1 MFNKILVANRGEIA
15 VRIIRCC
22 RELGIKTVAV
32 YAEEDRDALHTQLA
46 DEVVCVGK
54 GDVRNSYLN
63 IPNIISAARITGA
76 EAVHPG
82 YGFLSENASFA
93 RTLED
98 CGIVFIGPK
107 ADVIDRMGDKSNARQ
122 AMMQAG
128 VPVVPGSKEEIE
140 TFEKG
145 IEIAEQ
151 IGFPVLIKASSG
163 GGGRGMRIAHA
174 KEEFKDAYHAAKSE
188 AEIAFGNGGVYVE
201 KFVDKPR
208 HIEVQILADAYGN
221 VIHLGERDCSLQ
233 RRNQKV
239 LEEAP
244 ATCLSDT
251 QRAAL
256 HEAAI
261 KAASFVGY
269 QNAGTL
275 EFIFDGENFYFIEM
289 NTRVQ
294 VEHPVSEIVSSVDII
309 GWQIRIAAGEKLTL
323 KQEDIRIKGHAIEC
337 RINAENPKMNF
348 MPSPGTIKTLHLP
361 GGYGVRLDGAIYQG
375 IVIPSRFDSML
386 AKVIVHGEDR
396 QEAIKRMQRALA
408 EFIIEGI
415 ETNIEFQLK
424 LVTNPDFIENKI
436 HTGWI
441 GEQDWSE

>member
-32 YAEEDRDALHTQLA
+32 YAEEDREALHTQLA

-93 RTLED
+93 KTLED

-107 ADVIDRMGDKSNARQ
+107 ADIIDRMGDKSNARQ
-122 AMMQAG
+122 AMMQAN

-140 TFEKG
+140 TFEEG
-145 IEIAEQ
+145 IEIARE

-163 GGGRGMRIAHA
+163 GGGRGMRIANT

-201 KFVDKPR
+201 KFITNPR

-244 ATCLSDT
+244 AACLSDE
-251 QRAAL
+251 QRSAL
-256 HEAAI
+256 HEVSV
-261 KAASFVGY
+261 KAAASVRY
-269 QNAGTL
+269 QSAGTL

-294 VEHPVSEIVSSVDII
+294 VEHPVSEIVSSIDII
-309 GWQIRIAAGEKLTL
+309 AWQIRIAAGERLSV
-323 KQEDIRIKGHAIEC
+323 KQEDICIRGHAIEC
-337 RINAENPKMNF
+337 RINAENPKLNF
-348 MPSPGTIKTLHLP
+348 MPSPGTIDTLHLP
-361 GGYGVRLDGAIYQG
+361 GGYGVRIDGAIYQG
-375 IVIPSRFDSML
+375 VVIPSRFDSLL
-386 AKVIVHGEDR
+386 AKVIVHGKDR

-408 EFIIEGI
+408 EFIVEGVD
-415 ETNIEFQLK
+415 TNIEFQLK
-424 LVTNPDFIENKI
+424 LVTNPDFIKNNI

-441 GEQDWSE
+441 GEQNWSE

>member
-1 MFNKILVANRGEIA
+1 MFQKILIANRGEIA

-22 RELGIKTVAV
+22 RELGIKTVAI

-46 DEVVCVGK
+46 DELVCVGK

-93 RTLED
+93 RTLEE

-107 ADVIDRMGDKSNARQ
+107 ADLIDQMGDKSNARQ
-122 AMMQAG
+122 AMMNAG
-128 VPVVPGSKEEIE
+128 VPVVPGSKQEIDSFAE
-140 TFEKG
+140 G
-145 IEIAEQ
+145 IDVAKS

-163 GGGRGMRIAHA
+163 GGGRGMRVSWQ
-174 KEEFKDAYHAAKSE
+174 EEDFKDAYHAAKSE
-188 AEIAFGNGGVYVE
+188 AEIAFGHGGVYVE
-201 KFVDKPR
+201 KFIRNPR
-208 HIEVQILADAYGN
+208 HIEVQILGDAYGHI
-221 VIHLGERDCSLQ
+221 IHLGERDCSLQ

-244 ATCLSDT
+244 AACLT
-251 QRAAL
+251 EEQRVAL
-256 HEAAI
+256 HEAALQ
-261 KAASFVGY
+261 AARFVQY

-275 EFIFDGENFYFIEM
+275 EFIFDGTAFYFIEM

-294 VEHPVSEIVSSVDII
+294 VEHPVSEMISSVDII
-309 GWQIRIAAGEKLTL
+309 AWQIRIAAGEVLTIR
-323 KQEDIRIKGHAIEC
+323 QEDICFSGHAIEC

-348 MPSPGTIKTLHLP
+348 MPSPGTIETLHLP
-361 GGYGVRLDGAIYQG
+361 GGYGVRIDGALYQG
-375 IVIPSRFDSML
+375 ITIPSRFDSLL
-386 AKVIVHGEDR
+386 AKVIVRGNTRE
-396 QEAIKRMQRALA
+396 EAIKRMQRALA

-424 LVTNPDFIENKI
+424 LVTNKDFMEGNI

-441 GEQDWSE
+441 QEKNWSE

>member
-1 MFNKILVANRGEIA
+1 MFKKILVANRGEIA

-22 RELGIKTVAV
+22 REMGIKTVAV

-107 ADVIDRMGDKSNARQ
+107 ADIIDRMGDKSNARQ

-140 TFEKG
+140 SVEKG
-145 IEIAEQ
+145 IEIAEE

-163 GGGRGMRIAHA
+163 GGGRGMRIANA

-201 KFVDKPR
+201 KFVNRPR

-221 VIHLGERDCSLQ
+221 VVHLGERDCSLQ

-244 ATCLSDT
+244 ASCLSDE
-251 QRAAL
+251 QRASL
-256 HEAAI
+256 HHEAV
-261 KAASFVGY
+261 KAASSVGY

-275 EFIFDGENFYFIEM
+275 EFIFDGEKFYFIEM

-309 GWQIRIAAGEKLTL
+309 AWQIRIAAGERLTFT
-323 KQEDIRIKGHAIEC
+323 QEDICIRGHAIEC
-337 RINAENPKMNF
+337 RINAENPKLNF
-348 MPSPGTIKTLHLP
+348 MPSPGTIETLHLP

-386 AKVIVHGEDR
+386 AKVIVHGNDR

-441 GEQDWSE
+441 GEQNWSE

>member
-32 YAEEDRDALHTQLA
+32 YAEEDREALHTQLA
-46 DEVVCVGK
+46 DEVICIGQ

-93 RTLED
+93 KTLED

-107 ADVIDRMGDKSNARQ
+107 AEIIDRMGDKSNARQ
-122 AMMQAG
+122 AMMQAK

-140 TFEKG
+140 SFEEG
-145 IEIAEQ
+145 IEIAKE

-163 GGGRGMRIAHA
+163 GGGRGMRIANS
-174 KEEFKDAYHAAKSE
+174 KEDFKDAYHAAKSE

-201 KFVDKPR
+201 KFINKPR

-244 ATCLSDT
+244 AACLSEQ
-251 QRAAL
+251 QRSEL
-256 HEAAI
+256 HKVSV
-261 KAASFVGY
+261 KAAASVGY
-269 QNAGTL
+269 QSAGTI
-275 EFIFDGENFYFIEM
+275 EFIFDGEKFYFIEM

-294 VEHPVSEIVSSVDII
+294 VEHPVSEMVSSVDII
-309 GWQIRIAAGEKLTL
+309 GWQIRIAAGERLSVR
-323 KQEDIRIKGHAIEC
+323 QEDVHIKGHAIEC

-348 MPSPGTIKTLHLP
+348 MPSPGTIDTLHLP
-361 GGYGVRLDGAIYQG
+361 GGYGVRIDGAIYQG
-375 IVIPSRFDSML
+375 VVIPSRFDSLL
-386 AKVIVHGEDR
+386 AKVIVHGKDR
-396 QEAIKRMQRALA
+396 HEAIKRMQRALA
-408 EFIIEGI
+408 EFIVEGVD
-415 ETNIEFQLK
+415 TNIEFQLK

-441 GEQDWSE
+441 GEQNWSE